1 MTSVLNYKC
10 CIPSTMAFFV
20 RNRKFIQFLTWLKK
34 NFQDWVKIDEDID
47 IFDEDMLTLS
57 PPVSAIG
64 VLTHSVFGGLKQFCN
79 GFSGN
84 FASLSLGSFPQF
96 IKRLS
101 LLSGI
106 VCSLFESTRVVFDG
120 VKENHSQRVHLLCN
134 DSDAAVL

>member
-1 MTSVLNYKC
+1 
-10 CIPSTMAFFV
+10 MAFFV
-20 RNRKFIQFLTWLKK
+20 RNQKFIQFVTWLKK

-64 VLTHSVFGGLKQFCN
+64 VLTHSVFGG
-79 GFSGN
+79 FSGN
-84 FASLSLGSFPQF
+84 FASLSRGSFPQF

-106 VCSLFESTRVVFDG
+106 ACSLFESTRVVFDG

-134 DSDAAVL
+134 ESNAVAL